1 MMEASQSSVV
11 EIENF
16 LASVPLLQVRPAG
29 AIRSTV
35 HHAMPYMPYSYG
47 MLHAADAAE
56 YQGKHPQACCQCNV
70 TCAGTK

>member
-16 LASVPLLQVRPAG
+16 LASVPLLQVRPSLRHPIHRTPCRAMPC
-29 AIRSTV
+29 
-35 HHAMPYMPYSYG
+35 HAMPYMSYSYG

-56 YQGKHPQACCQCNV
+56 YQGKRS
-70 TCAGTK
+70 